1 MLQSFPTLN
10 YKVTNSLKDLLKW
23 FIVIRRLAFVIKVIY
38 TYKRPSFHVYAE
50 ILQCFHEL
58 LIKDGTMSFHYQNV
72 QKLRIKRVK
81 AVKGKNPEILNEVFF
96 AMEEEPSETQQKRS
110 FRPPQ

>member
-1 MLQSFPTLN
+1 
-10 YKVTNSLKDLLKW
+10 
-23 FIVIRRLAFVIKVIY
+23 
-38 TYKRPSFHVYAE
+38 
-50 ILQCFHEL
+50 
-58 LIKDGTMSFHYQNV
+58 MSVHYQNV